1 MLISTDNSQNQ
12 GGFMKKIKMTGL
24 LLGLFLMANT
34 ASASFLIEPHLGY
47 NVSGSGDNGLTG
59 ASKVENDYSGAQYGL
74 KLGYQNLGLMVGL
87 DFNRSNYD
95 QDFKSSAATAT
106 NSMERSELGLFV
118 GYNLPILVRA
128 WGAYYF
134 SNNTKNKDN
143 SSEMTGNTKELGVG
157 FTGLPFLS
165 INLMYRMIDLDELEA
180 ANGTKS
186 SIDVSDHEVVLGVS
200 VPLTL

>member
-1 MLISTDNSQNQ
+1 
-12 GGFMKKIKMTGL
+12 MKKIKMTGL
-24 LLGLFLMANT
+24 LLGLFLIANT
-34 ASASFLIEPHLGY
+34 ASASFLVEPHLGY
-47 NVSGSGDNGLTG
+47 NLSGSGDNNLTG
-59 ASKVENDYSGAQYGL
+59 ASRIENDYSGAQYGL
-74 KLGYQNLGLMVGL
+74 KLGYQNLGLMLGL

-95 QDFKSSAATAT
+95 QDFKTSAATTTGAI
-106 NSMERSELGLFV
+106 ERSEWGLFV

-134 SNNTKNKDN
+134 SNTSKNTTD
-143 SSEMTGNTKELGVG
+143 STEMTGNTKELGVG

-165 INLMYRMIDLDELEA
+165 INVMYRMISLDELKA

-186 SIDVSDHEVVLGVS
+186 SVDVSNHEVVVGVS